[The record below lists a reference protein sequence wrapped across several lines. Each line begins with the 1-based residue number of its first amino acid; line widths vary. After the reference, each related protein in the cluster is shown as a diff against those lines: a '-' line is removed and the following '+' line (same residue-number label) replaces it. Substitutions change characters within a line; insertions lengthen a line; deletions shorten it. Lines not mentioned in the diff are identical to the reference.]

1 MTRFT
6 EKATAITPSRELQPD
21 EYFNETD
28 HLIYCSKCNTPRQCR
43 HELQGKVLIPSIRC
57 KCQQKIFEQEEAQR
71 KLHEKQMEIEH
82 LKTSGLQD
90 KALYDY
96 TFARDNGIN
105 PEIKLAHNYV
115 SNWEEMKANASGLL
129 IWGDVG
135 TGKSFFAGCIAN
147 ALLEKGVPVLM
158 TNFSRILNTLTGMH
172 FEDRNQFINRK
183 TRGGVSSPPASSIYS
198 WLFHTGKTP
207 VACSKARA
215 LRDAPLSLRQ
225 ALPKTSPGLC
235 RQNRDAAQTPGGLP
249 DE

>member
-96 TFARDNGIN
+96 LNVEYPDVFSHRA
-105 PEIKLAHNYV
+105 
-115 SNWEEMKANASGLL
+115 WELEYQREQEM
-129 IWGDVG
+129 
-135 TGKSFFAGCIAN
+135 
-147 ALLEKGVPVLM
+147 
-158 TNFSRILNTLTGMH
+158 
-172 FEDRNQFINRK
+172 
-183 TRGGVSSPPASSIYS
+183 
-198 WLFHTGKTP
+198 
-207 VACSKARA
+207 
-215 LRDAPLSLRQ
+215 
-225 ALPKTSPGLC
+225 
-235 RQNRDAAQTPGGLP
+235 RQNQPARTKKSHMIWNCNRL
-249 DE
+249 

>member
-57 KCQQKIFEQEEAQR
+57 KCQQEIFEQEEAQR

-96 TFARDNGIN
+96 LNVEDPDVFSHRT
-105 PEIKLAHNYV
+105 
-115 SNWEEMKANASGLL
+115 WELEYQRKQEM
-129 IWGDVG
+129 
-135 TGKSFFAGCIAN
+135 
-147 ALLEKGVPVLM
+147 
-158 TNFSRILNTLTGMH
+158 R
-172 FEDRNQFINRK
+172 RNQ
-183 TRGGVSSPPASSIYS
+183 PARTKKKSYDME
-198 WLFHTGKTP
+198 L
-207 VACSKARA
+207 
-215 LRDAPLSLRQ
+215 
-225 ALPKTSPGLC
+225 
-235 RQNRDAAQTPGGLP
+235 
-249 DE
+249 

>member
-57 KCQQKIFEQEEAQR
+57 KCQQEIFEQEEAQR

-96 TFARDNGIN
+96 LNVEDPDVFSHRA
-105 PEIKLAHNYV
+105 
-115 SNWEEMKANASGLL
+115 WELEYQRKQEM
-129 IWGDVG
+129 
-135 TGKSFFAGCIAN
+135 
-147 ALLEKGVPVLM
+147 
-158 TNFSRILNTLTGMH
+158 R
-172 FEDRNQFINRK
+172 RNQ
-183 TRGGVSSPPASSIYS
+183 PARTKKKSYDME
-198 WLFHTGKTP
+198 L
-207 VACSKARA
+207 
-215 LRDAPLSLRQ
+215 
-225 ALPKTSPGLC
+225 
-235 RQNRDAAQTPGGLP
+235 
-249 DE
+249 

>member
-1 MTRFT
+1 MTRFI
-6 EKATAITPSRELQPD
+6 EKATAITPNRELQPD

-57 KCQQKIFEQEEAQR
+57 KCQQEIFEQEEAQR
-71 KLHEKQMEIEH
+71 KLHEKQMEIKH

-172 FEDRNQFINRK
+172 FEDRNQNFRYLTPLWSLKRLKKWQHPVPWVLPYFYSSEIN
-183 TRGGVSSPPASSIYS
+183 SAASSLA
-198 WLFHTGKTP
+198 LFILWIA
-207 VACSKARA
+207 V
-215 LRDAPLSLRQ
+215 LFLSPN
-225 ALPKTSPGLC
+225 AFCTASVLPPS
-235 RQNRDAAQTPGGLP
+235 
-249 DE
+249 

>member
-96 TFARDNGIN
+96 LNVEDPDVFSHRAWELKYQREQ
-105 PEIKLAHNYV
+105 EI
-115 SNWEEMKANASGLL
+115 
-129 IWGDVG
+129 
-135 TGKSFFAGCIAN
+135 
-147 ALLEKGVPVLM
+147 
-158 TNFSRILNTLTGMH
+158 R
-172 FEDRNQFINRK
+172 RNQ
-183 TRGGVSSPPASSIYS
+183 PARTKKKSYDI
-198 WLFHTGKTP
+198 
-207 VACSKARA
+207 A
-215 LRDAPLSLRQ
+215 L
-225 ALPKTSPGLC
+225 
-235 RQNRDAAQTPGGLP
+235 
-249 DE
+249 